1 MSKNGLR
8 EKRDSGFGL
17 FRIAGIEIRID
28 YSWFL
33 IFLLVAFSLSAGYL
47 PQQYPGESR
56 AAYWLAGLAATL
68 LFFLSVLAHEL
79 AHSLVA
85 VRSGIGI
92 PDITLFLFGGVSRL
106 SEDARDPATELRIA
120 AVGPLASFLLAG
132 AFGILGASMT
142 ASLAGEV
149 VHYLAWINLALGI
162 FNLFPGFPL
171 DGGRIL
177 RAIWW
182 RRSGSFLEAT
192 RVAANLGKGFA
203 ILLMLLGAAQIFTGA
218 LLGGIWLIFIG
229 MFLRGL
235 AHANL
240 VDVLLRRSLAGMRV
254 SDLELEPAVSVPG
267 WLSVQELIDDYFL
280 RLGHHR
286 FLVSNGRGEEQ
297 PPLGVVTLERVQS
310 VPKHDRGRKKV
321 EEIMAGLDEQSVV
334 RADASIFD
342 ILPRFRAATGGLLVM
357 GADREIRGI
366 LTHGELLRLVE
377 AHQALSR

>member
-1 MSKNGLR
+1 MSEELPQ
-8 EKRDSGFGL
+8 EKSRGSFGL
-17 FRIAGIEIRID
+17 FRVAGIEIRID

-47 PQQYPGESR
+47 PHQYPGE
-56 AAYWLAGLAATL
+56 AALAYWLAGLAATL

-106 SEDARDPATELRIA
+106 SEEAKDPGTELRIA
-120 AVGPLASFLLAG
+120 AVGPLASFALSG
-132 AFGILGASMT
+132 VFGLLGAWMT
-142 ASLAGEV
+142 ESLAAAV
-149 VHYLAWINLALGI
+149 VGYLAWINLALGI

-177 RAIWW
+177 RAVWW
-182 RRSGSFLEAT
+182 RRTGSLIEAT

-203 ILLMLLGAAQIFTGA
+203 VVLMFLGAVQIFAGA

-254 SDLELEPAVSVPG
+254 SDLDLEQAVSVPAE
-267 WLSVQELIDDYFL
+267 LSVQELIDDYFL

-286 FLVSNGRGEEQ
+286 FLVSNGGGEGEE
-297 PPLGVVTLERVQS
+297 PRGVVTLERVKS
-310 VPKHDRGRKKV
+310 VPKGDRERTKV
-321 EEIMAGLDEQSVV
+321 EEIMTGLDEQNVV
-334 RADASIFD
+334 RSDASLFD
-342 ILPRFRAATGGLLVM
+342 TLQKFRAGGGGLLVM
-357 GADREIRGI
+357 GANRKIQGI
-366 LTHGELLRLVE
+366 LTQGELRRLVE